1 MGTLSNTN
9 AVSMTVPAAAMAETP
24 THFTVWNHAT
34 AEAADNFVTQGA
46 LLDDDTGAT
55 PVFDVAEDGTITFD
69 AGDLTFPTTVNANLG
84 ERFYQDALKSR
95 HGLARAAAY
104 GRAGREPHEQQGDHR
119 PLQRGGVVA
128 TRLSGQWQVASCQ
141 WPVNPRGGGE
151 LPLSP

>member
-1 MGTLSNTN
+1 
-9 AVSMTVPAAAMAETP
+9 MTVPAAAMDETP

-84 ERFYQDALKSR
+84 ERFYQDALKNNMDWHVQLHTGAPGANHTSNKATIDR
-95 HGLARAAAY
+95 FNVAAWSY
-104 GRAGREPHEQQGDHR
+104 
-119 PLQRGGVVA
+119 A
-128 TRLSGQWQVASCQ
+128 T
-141 WPVNPRGGGE
+141 
-151 LPLSP
+151 

>member
-1 MGTLSNTN
+1 
-9 AVSMTVPAAAMAETP
+9 MTVPAAAMAETP

-84 ERFYQDALKSR
+84 ERFYQDALKNDMAWHVQLHTGAPGANHTSNKATIDR
-95 HGLARAAAY
+95 FNVAAWTY
-104 GRAGREPHEQQGDHR
+104 
-119 PLQRGGVVA
+119 A
-128 TRLSGQWQVASCQ
+128 T
-141 WPVNPRGGGE
+141 
-151 LPLSP
+151 